1 MAVSRYERTASRQRR
16 QASEDR
22 GAVTEERVQIWPP
35 LVTEPR
41 TLSRQVWDAHTAK
54 AIPAVGK
61 ALHMHQL
68 AAIMPLDAY
77 RGSVPV
83 ARPAILEQPDLT
95 APGSTWY
102 VQQNIEDWYLNGNAC
117 SLVTVR
123 DERDRIRATRWRPA
137 EQWGMMLSPSGELE
151 SYTLQGVPVDPRDVI
166 HVRRGHQDGAH
177 GIGLGIVEQYL
188 ATLDR
193 VGMQEEAERGNLR
206 GGAVPSVAV
215 IAPQKNLTQANA
227 DLAADAWTRK
237 LSGPGRQ
244 PVILPNGSQVVPLG
258 WSASDNEMV
267 SARQMSLTDVANLS
281 GMDPY
286 WLGAPGSS
294 HTYRS
299 PGPLWLAMLR
309 ITLEP
314 MLGLFEDAWSQAF
327 TPRGQRV
334 RFNRLAL
341 TRDDMETTVRT
352 LAAAR
357 KARLMSYEESRIHLE
372 MDPTTPEP
380 SDPAAPAADSGLED
394 ARGIAEMAQKLYLA
408 VGKVLTTEEAREI
421 MNQAGANLT
430 GPGPEAEP
438 PPAPAPETE
447 PDAPADEGTDQ

>member
-1 MAVSRYERTASRQRR
+1 MAIARYDRARSRQRR
-16 QASEDR
+16 QATSD
-22 GAVTEERVQIWPP
+22 TEERTQIWPP

-54 AIPAVGK
+54 SIPAVGK

-68 AAIMPLDAY
+68 AGIMPLGAY

-83 ARPAILEQPDLT
+83 TTPAVLEQPDLT

-102 VQQNIEDWYLNGNAC
+102 VQQNVEDWYLNGNAC

-123 DERDRIRATRWRPA
+123 DSLGRIRATRWRPA
-137 EQWGMMLSPSGELE
+137 HQWGMVLSPDGDLE
-151 SYTLQGVPVDPRDVI
+151 SYTLNGHPVRTEDVI

-177 GIGLGIVEQYL
+177 GLGIGIVEQYL

-193 VGMQEEAERGNLR
+193 VGMQEEAERSNLR

-215 IAPQKNLTQANA
+215 IAPQKNLSQANA
-227 DLAADAWTRK
+227 DAAADAWTRK
-237 LSGPGRQ
+237 LGGPGRQ

-267 SARQMSLTDVANLS
+267 LARQMSLTDVANLS

-327 TPRGQRV
+327 VPRGQRV
-334 RFNRLAL
+334 RFDRMAL
-341 TRDDMETTVRT
+341 TRDDLETTVRT
-352 LAAAR
+352 MANAR
-357 KARLMSYEESRIHLE
+357 KGRLMSYEETRTYMGL
-372 MDPTTPEP
+372 DPTVPEP
-380 SDPAAPAADSGLED
+380 EAVSGTSPDPVPVTVDG
-394 ARGIAEMAQKLYLA
+394 G
-408 VGKVLTTEEAREI
+408 
-421 MNQAGANLT
+421 
-430 GPGPEAEP
+430 
-438 PPAPAPETE
+438 
-447 PDAPADEGTDQ
+447 DQ

>member
-1 MAVSRYERTASRQRR
+1 MTVSRYARTQARQRR
-16 QASEDR
+16 QAS
-22 GAVTEERVQIWPP
+22 AVTEDRTQIWPP

-41 TLSRQVWDAHTAK
+41 TLARQVWDAHTAK
-54 AIPAVGK
+54 SIPAVGK

-77 RGSVPV
+77 RGAVPLPRPSV
-83 ARPAILEQPDLT
+83 LEQPDLS
-95 APGSTWY
+95 APGATWY

-123 DERDRIRATRWRPA
+123 DDRDRIRATRWRPA
-137 EQWGMMLSPSGELE
+137 HQWGMMLSPAGELE

-166 HVRRGHQDGAH
+166 HIRRGHSDGAH
-177 GIGLGIVEQYL
+177 GIGVGIVEQFL

-206 GGAVPSVAV
+206 TGAVPSVAV
-215 IAPQKNLTQANA
+215 IAPQRNLTQANA
-227 DLAADAWTRK
+227 DAAANAWTRK
-237 LSGPGRQ
+237 LGGPGRQ
-244 PVILPNGSQVVPLG
+244 PVVLPNGSQVIPLG
-258 WSASDNEMV
+258 WSASDNDMV
-267 SARQMSLTDVANLS
+267 AARQASLTDVANLS

-294 HTYRS
+294 HTYKS

-327 TPRGQRV
+327 VPRGQRV
-334 RFNRLAL
+334 RFDRLAL
-341 TRDDMETTVRT
+341 TKDDLETTIRT

-357 KARLMSYEESRIHLE
+357 KARIMTYEETRTYLGY
-372 MDPTTPEP
+372 DPTVPEP
-380 SDPAAPAADSGLED
+380 EATYTNTPAAPDDEEPALEPVAAGGD
-394 ARGIAEMAQKLYLA
+394 R
-408 VGKVLTTEEAREI
+408 
-421 MNQAGANLT
+421 
-430 GPGPEAEP
+430 P
-438 PPAPAPETE
+438 
-447 PDAPADEGTDQ
+447 